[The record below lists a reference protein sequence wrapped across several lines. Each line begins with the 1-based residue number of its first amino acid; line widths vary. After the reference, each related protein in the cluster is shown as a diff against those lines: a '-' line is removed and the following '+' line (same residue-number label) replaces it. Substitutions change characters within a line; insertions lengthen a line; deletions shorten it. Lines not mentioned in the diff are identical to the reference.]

1 MKKSPTVW
9 SGVRGVAI
17 GAAMVISAF
26 ASAQPAGPSV
36 ARQWNEELLEAI
48 RNDFARPT
56 VHARNLFHTSVA
68 MWDACAAFD
77 EHAQCWLFTEKH
89 VAKDVQAAREEAI
102 SYAAYR
108 LLRHRFLASPGAMET
123 LPRLVERM
131 VWLGYDPTF
140 TSTQGDSPAA
150 IGNRIAAAII
160 AFGFGDGSNELDDY
174 QITEG
179 TYVPANPPLI
189 VEFPGNP
196 TLVEPNRWQPLTLET
211 FIDQSGNVIP
221 GGTPPFLTPFWG
233 FVTPFALRPE
243 DLNPDRPGV
252 YHDPGP
258 PPQFGGADHAEY
270 RAGMEEV
277 VRWSGWHGPDYGVEW
292 DISPASMGNN
302 PLGSNS
308 GTGYDVNPVTGTPYT
323 PQFVPR
329 GDYARVL
336 AEFWADGP

>member
-68 MWDACAAFD
+68 MWDAWAAFD
-77 EHAQCWLFTEKH
+77 EHAQGWLFTEKH

-140 TSTQGDSPAA
+140 TSTQGGSPAA

-160 AFGFGDGSNELDDY
+160 GAGQGSGAGAAGDALLA
-174 QITEG
+174 
-179 TYVPANPPLI
+179 P
-189 VEFPGNP
+189 F
-196 TLVEPNRWQPLTLET
+196 RW
-211 FIDQSGNVIP
+211 
-221 GGTPPFLTPFWG
+221 
-233 FVTPFALRPE
+233 
-243 DLNPDRPGV
+243 DRP
-252 YHDPGP
+252 
-258 PPQFGGADHAEY
+258 F
-270 RAGMEEV
+270 
-277 VRWSGWHGPDYGVEW
+277 
-292 DISPASMGNN
+292 PA
-302 PLGSNS
+302 
-308 GTGYDVNPVTGTPYT
+308 
-323 PQFVPR
+323 
-329 GDYARVL
+329 A
-336 AEFWADGP
+336 A